1 MSKNGS
7 IKYQIERTV
16 MQNTVDQMSEKHLE
30 ANNIPR
36 KKAEAQRKNI
46 DYKFIYSYSTAK
58 NVMNTVNRMCKHN
71 NIKNLTELK
80 PEHADKYINHKVKQL
95 KNGKISS
102 SDYVKNEKG
111 NIAKFDQCLL
121 QTGKRSKHDSSITA
135 KVEVPFVE
143 SKPRGRYTEEEG
155 NKIQNHIKDNEPK
168 EKLLISKIQRAA
180 GLRITEAVYL
190 KARNVDVKNC
200 RIIIKDI
207 DNITK
212 GGRPR
217 TVQLPLKTKELLN
230 KIKKDKKGKERLFK
244 YKSIES
250 MQDAVRKACRE
261 LGIKSRGTHGFR
273 GEFAYK
279 RTQQYLEEQGIKATA
294 YRMTNLIEKHG
305 NGLTKKERTA
315 LNKTSNDLGHGK
327 GRIRDIRESYLKR

>member
-36 KKAEAQRKNI
+36 KKVEAQKRNI
-46 DYKFIYSYSTAK
+46 DYKFIYSYSTAE

-71 NIKNLTELK
+71 NIKSLTELK
-80 PEHADKYINHKVKQL
+80 PEHADKYINHKIKQL
-95 KNGKISS
+95 KSGEITS

-121 QTGKRSKHDSSITA
+121 QTGKRSKHDSSITS
-135 KVEVPFVE
+135 KIEVPFVE
-143 SKPRGRYTEEEG
+143 SEPRGRYTEEEA
-155 NKIQNHIKDNEPK
+155 NKIQTYIKKNEPE

-180 GLRITEAVYL
+180 GLRIGEAIHL
-190 KARNVDVKNC
+190 KAHNVDIKGC
-200 RIIIKDI
+200 MLIIIKE
-207 DNITK
+207 DNIAK
-212 GGRPR
+212 GGRARIVP
-217 TVQLPLKTKELLN
+217 LPSQTKPLLKE
-230 KIKKDKKGKERLFK
+230 IKKDKKGKERLFS
-244 YKSIES
+244 YKS
-250 MQDAVRKACRE
+250 KASLQGPVNEACKK

-273 GEFAYK
+273 GGFAYK
-279 RTQQYLEEQGIKATA
+279 RTQKYLEEQGIKATS
-294 YRMTNLIEKHG
+294 YRMSNLIKKHG
-305 NGLTKKERTA
+305 NGLTEKERTA

-327 GRIRDIRESYLKR
+327 GRIRDIRERYLKR